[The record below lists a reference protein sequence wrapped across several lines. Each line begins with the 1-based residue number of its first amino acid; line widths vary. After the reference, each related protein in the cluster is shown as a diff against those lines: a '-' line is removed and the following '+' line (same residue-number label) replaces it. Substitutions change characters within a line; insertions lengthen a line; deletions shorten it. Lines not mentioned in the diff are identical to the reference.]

1 MGASLHSPAMKK
13 ASTLPPKRK
22 GLSRLLHALTYS
34 WDGLA
39 VGWREPAFRQELLAA
54 IVLIPAAFFIAQEWT
69 ERVILIA
76 CVVFVLVVELLN
88 TAVEAV
94 VDRTGLEWNELSKRA
109 KDLGSAAV
117 LLALLLCGGVWVSA
131 IWRWLAA

>member
-1 MGASLHSPAMKK
+1 MDKP
-13 ASTLPPKRK
+13 STLPPKRT
-22 GLSRLLHALTYS
+22 GFSRLVHACTYS
-34 WDGLA
+34 WDGFR

-69 ERVILIA
+69 QRVILIGS
-76 CVVFVLVVELLN
+76 VIFVLVVELLN

-94 VDRTGLEWNELSKRA
+94 VDRTGLEWNDLSKRA

-117 LLALLLCGGVWVSA
+117 LLALLLCAGVWLSA
-131 IWRWLAA
+131 IWRWLAG